1 MQQRQAAGSPAA
13 AAAAACGAATRATS
27 SALPPWRCS
36 APLCSAPEQA
46 LELYTRAME
55 YFSTH
60 LKYDKNPKSR
70 EMIQNKV
77 RRMNE

>member
-1 MQQRQAAGSPAA
+1 MPHFIAAFNPTLSAA
-13 AAAAACGAATRATS
+13 L
-27 SALPPWRCS
+27 LP
-36 APLCSAPEQA
+36 QA

-77 RRMNE
+77 RCALLLDVLLPTPT